1 MNAGFTMTISQQR
14 RRAEVTITSYYA
26 RRLNIP
32 EGTIPCHVLG
42 IFQSANDDGACP
54 VAVCELSDGRMFDP
68 LVGTVRFTD
77 TIEGEIRC

>member
-42 IFQSANDDGACP
+42 IFQSDDGACP
-54 VAVCELSDGRMFDP
+54 RAGRSSH
-68 LVGTVRFTD
+68 TVVRRQL
-77 TIEGEIRC
+77 I